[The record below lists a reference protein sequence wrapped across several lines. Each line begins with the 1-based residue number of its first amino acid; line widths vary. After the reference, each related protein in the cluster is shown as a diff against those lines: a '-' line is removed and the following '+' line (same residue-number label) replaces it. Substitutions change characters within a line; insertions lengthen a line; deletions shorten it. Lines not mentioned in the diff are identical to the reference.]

1 MRNKIYLIGSMGSGK
16 TTIGKMLA
24 SKLNLPFIDID
35 KEIEQKEKMVI
46 SDIFKENGENYFRE
60 IESDI
65 LTKYSALDEF
75 VISTGGGAVL
85 NQDNKIILNNGY
97 KIYLKI
103 SIDAQYNRV
112 KHRKYRPLLIEGD
125 LKTILKDL
133 DEVRG
138 VIYSDIADLVVD
150 VSYLDKEDVLSS
162 IMNQINN

>member
-16 TTIGKMLA
+16 TTIGKMLS
-24 SKLNLPFIDID
+24 SKLHLPFIDID
-35 KEIEQKEKMVI
+35 KKIEQKEKMVI
-46 SDIFKENGENYFRE
+46 SNIFKENGENYFRKV
-60 IESDI
+60 ESDI
-65 LTKYSALDEF
+65 LKKYSALNEF

-85 NQDNKIILNNGY
+85 SHDSKKILNNGY

-112 KHRKYRPLLIEGD
+112 KHRKHRPLLIEGD

-138 VIYSDIADLVVD
+138 VIYSDLADLVVD

-162 IMNQINN
+162 IMNQIEN

>member
-24 SKLNLPFIDID
+24 SKLHLPFIDID
-35 KEIEQKEKMVI
+35 RKIEQKEKMVI
-46 SDIFKENGENYFRE
+46 SDIFKENGENYFRK

-65 LTKYSALDEF
+65 LKKYSSLNEF

-85 NQDNKIILNNGY
+85 SQDNKKILNNGY

-112 KHRKYRPLLIEGD
+112 KHRKHRPLLIEGD
-125 LKTILKDL
+125 LKTILNDL

-138 VIYSDIADLVVD
+138 VIYSDLADLVVD

-162 IMNQINN
+162 IMNQIEN

>member
-16 TTIGKMLA
+16 TTIGKMLS
-24 SKLNLPFIDID
+24 SKLHLPFIDID
-35 KEIEQKEKMVI
+35 KKIEQKEKMVI
-46 SDIFKENGENYFRE
+46 SDIFKENGENYFRKV
-60 IESDI
+60 ESDI
-65 LTKYSALDEF
+65 LKKYSALNEF

-85 NQDNKIILNNGY
+85 SQYNKKILNNGY

-112 KHRKYRPLLIEGD
+112 KHRKHRPLLIEGD

-138 VIYSDIADLVVD
+138 VIYSDLADLVVD

-162 IMNQINN
+162 IMNQIEN

>member
-24 SKLNLPFIDID
+24 SKLHLPFIDID
-35 KEIEQKEKMVI
+35 RKIEQKEKMVI
-46 SDIFKENGENYFRE
+46 SDIFKENGENYFRK

-65 LTKYSALDEF
+65 LKKYSALNEF

-85 NQDNKIILNNGY
+85 SQDNKKILNNGY

-112 KHRKYRPLLIEGD
+112 KHRKHRPLLIEGD

-138 VIYSDIADLVVD
+138 VIYSDLADLVVD

-162 IMNQINN
+162 IMNQIEN

>member
-24 SKLNLPFIDID
+24 SKLHLPFIDID
-35 KEIEQKEKMVI
+35 KKIEQKEKMVI
-46 SDIFKENGENYFRE
+46 SDIFKENGENYFRK

-65 LTKYSALDEF
+65 LKKYSALNEF
-75 VISTGGGAVL
+75 VISTGGGVVL
-85 NQDNKIILNNGY
+85 SHDNKKILNNGY

-112 KHRKYRPLLIEGD
+112 KHRKHRPLLIEGD

-138 VIYSDIADLVVD
+138 VIYSDLADLVVD

-162 IMNQINN
+162 IMNQIEN

>member
-24 SKLNLPFIDID
+24 SKLHLPFIDID
-35 KEIEQKEKMVI
+35 KKIEQKEKMVI
-46 SDIFKENGENYFRE
+46 SDIFKENGENYFRK

-65 LTKYSALDEF
+65 LKKYSSLNEF

-85 NQDNKIILNNGY
+85 SQDNKKILNNGY

-112 KHRKYRPLLIEGD
+112 KHRKHRPLLIEGD

-138 VIYSDIADLVVD
+138 VIYSDLADLVVD

-162 IMNQINN
+162 IMNQI

>member
-24 SKLNLPFIDID
+24 SKLHLPFIDID
-35 KEIEQKEKMVI
+35 KKIEQKEKMVI
-46 SDIFKENGENYFRE
+46 SDIFKENGENYFRK

-65 LTKYSALDEF
+65 LKKYSALNEF

-85 NQDNKIILNNGY
+85 SQDNKKILNNGY

-112 KHRKYRPLLIEGD
+112 KHRKHRPLLIEGD

-138 VIYSDIADLVVD
+138 IIYSDLADLVVD

-162 IMNQINN
+162 IMNQIEN

>member
-24 SKLNLPFIDID
+24 SKLHLPFIDID
-35 KEIEQKEKMVI
+35 KKIEQKEKKVI
-46 SDIFKENGENYFRE
+46 SDIFKENGENYFRK

-65 LTKYSALDEF
+65 LKKYSALNEF

-85 NQDNKIILNNGY
+85 SQDNKKILNNGY

-112 KHRKYRPLLIEGD
+112 KHRKHRPLLIEGD

-138 VIYSDIADLVVD
+138 VIYSDLADLVVD

-162 IMNQINN
+162 IMNQIEN

>member
-24 SKLNLPFIDID
+24 SKLHLPFIDID
-35 KEIEQKEKMVI
+35 RKIEQKEKMVI
-46 SDIFKENGENYFRE
+46 SDIFKENGENHFRK

-65 LTKYSALDEF
+65 LKKYSALNEF

-85 NQDNKIILNNGY
+85 SQDNKKILNNGY

-112 KHRKYRPLLIEGD
+112 KHRKHRPLLIEGD

-138 VIYSDIADLVVD
+138 VIYSDLADLVVD

-162 IMNQINN
+162 IMNQIEN

>member
-16 TTIGKMLA
+16 STIGKMLA
-24 SKLNLPFIDID
+24 SKLHLPFIDID
-35 KEIEQKEKMVI
+35 KKIEQKEKMVI
-46 SDIFKENGENYFRE
+46 SDIFKENGENYFRK

-65 LTKYSALDEF
+65 LKKYSALNEF

-85 NQDNKIILNNGY
+85 SQDNKKILNNGY

-112 KHRKYRPLLIEGD
+112 KHRKHRPLLIEGD

-138 VIYSDIADLVVD
+138 VIYSDLADLVVD

-162 IMNQINN
+162 IMNQIEN

>member
-24 SKLNLPFIDID
+24 NKLHLPFIDID
-35 KEIEQKEKMVI
+35 RKIEQKEKMVI
-46 SDIFKENGENYFRE
+46 SDIFKENGENYFRK

-65 LTKYSALDEF
+65 LKKYSALNEF

-85 NQDNKIILNNGY
+85 SQDNKKILNNGY

-112 KHRKYRPLLIEGD
+112 KHRKHRPLLIEGD

-138 VIYSDIADLVVD
+138 VIYSDLADLVVD

-162 IMNQINN
+162 IMNQIEN

>member
-24 SKLNLPFIDID
+24 SKLHLPFIDID
-35 KEIEQKEKMVI
+35 KKIEQKEKMVI
-46 SDIFKENGENYFRE
+46 SDIFKENGENYFRK

-65 LTKYSALDEF
+65 LKKYSSLNEF

-85 NQDNKIILNNGY
+85 SQDNKKILNNGY

-112 KHRKYRPLLIEGD
+112 KHRKHRPLLIDGD
-125 LKTILKDL
+125 LKTILKGL

-138 VIYSDIADLVVD
+138 VIYSDLADLVVD

-162 IMNQINN
+162 IMNQIKN

>member
-24 SKLNLPFIDID
+24 SKLHLPFIDID
-35 KEIEQKEKMVI
+35 KKIEQKEKMVI
-46 SDIFKENGENYFRE
+46 SDIFKENGENYFRK

-65 LTKYSALDEF
+65 LKKYSALNEF
-75 VISTGGGAVL
+75 IISTGGGAVL
-85 NQDNKIILNNGY
+85 SHDNKKILNNGY

-103 SIDAQYNRV
+103 SIDAQYSRV
-112 KHRKYRPLLIEGD
+112 KHRKHRPLLIEGD
-125 LKTILKDL
+125 LKTILNDL

-138 VIYSDIADLVVD
+138 VIYSDLADLVVD

>member
-24 SKLNLPFIDID
+24 NKLHLPFIDID
-35 KEIEQKEKMVI
+35 KKIEQKEKMVI
-46 SDIFKENGENYFRE
+46 SDIFKENGENYFRK

-65 LTKYSALDEF
+65 LKKYSSLNEF

-85 NQDNKIILNNGY
+85 SQDNKKILNNGY

-112 KHRKYRPLLIEGD
+112 KHRKHRPLLIEGD
-125 LKTILKDL
+125 LKTILNDL

-138 VIYSDIADLVVD
+138 VIYSDLADLVVD

-162 IMNQINN
+162 IMNQIEN

>member
-24 SKLNLPFIDID
+24 SKLHLPFIDID
-35 KEIEQKEKMVI
+35 KKIEQKEKMVI
-46 SDIFKENGENYFRE
+46 SDIFKENGENYFRK

-65 LTKYSALDEF
+65 LKKYSALNEF

-85 NQDNKIILNNGY
+85 SHDNKKILDNGY

-112 KHRKYRPLLIEGD
+112 KHRKHRPLLIEGD

-138 VIYSDIADLVVD
+138 VIYSDLADLVVD

-162 IMNQINN
+162 IMNQIEN

>member
-138 VIYSDIADLVVD
+138 VIYSDLADLVVD

-162 IMNQINN
+162 IMNQIEN

>member
-24 SKLNLPFIDID
+24 SKLHLPFIDID
-35 KEIEQKEKMVI
+35 RKIEQKEKMVI
-46 SDIFKENGENYFRE
+46 SDIFKENGENYFRK

-65 LTKYSALDEF
+65 LKKYSALNEF

-85 NQDNKIILNNGY
+85 SQDNKKILNNGY

-112 KHRKYRPLLIEGD
+112 KHRKHRPLLIEGD

-138 VIYSDIADLVVD
+138 VIYSDLADLVVD
-150 VSYLDKEDVLSS
+150 VSYLDEEDVLSS
-162 IMNQINN
+162 IMNQIEN

>member
-1 MRNKIYLIGSMGSGK
+1 
-16 TTIGKMLA
+16 
-24 SKLNLPFIDID
+24 
-35 KEIEQKEKMVI
+35 MVI
-46 SDIFKENGENYFRE
+46 SDIFKENGENYFRK

-65 LTKYSALDEF
+65 LKKYSALNEF

-85 NQDNKIILNNGY
+85 SQDNKKILNNGY

-103 SIDAQYNRV
+103 SIDVQYNRV
-112 KHRKYRPLLIEGD
+112 KHRKHRPLLIEGD

-138 VIYSDIADLVVD
+138 VIYSDLADLVVD

-162 IMNQINN
+162 IMNQIEN

>member
-24 SKLNLPFIDID
+24 NKLHLPFIDID
-35 KEIEQKEKMVI
+35 KKIEQKEKMVI
-46 SDIFKENGENYFRE
+46 SDIFKENGENYFRK

-65 LTKYSALDEF
+65 LKKYSALNEF

-85 NQDNKIILNNGY
+85 SQDNKKILNNGY

-112 KHRKYRPLLIEGD
+112 KHRKHRPLLIEGD

-138 VIYSDIADLVVD
+138 VIYSDLADLVVD

-162 IMNQINN
+162 IMNQIEN

>member
-24 SKLNLPFIDID
+24 SKLHLPFIDID
-35 KEIEQKEKMVI
+35 KKIEQEEKMVI
-46 SDIFKENGENYFRE
+46 SDIFKENGENYFRK

-65 LTKYSALDEF
+65 LKKYSALNEF

-85 NQDNKIILNNGY
+85 SQDNKKILNNGY

-112 KHRKYRPLLIEGD
+112 KHRKHRPLLIEGD

-138 VIYSDIADLVVD
+138 VIYSDLADLVVD

-162 IMNQINN
+162 IMNQIEN

>member
-65 LTKYSALDEF
+65 LTKYSALNEF

>member
-1 MRNKIYLIGSMGSGK
+1 MKNKIYLIGSMGSGK

-24 SKLNLPFIDID
+24 SKLHLPFIDID
-35 KEIEQKEKMVI
+35 KKIEQKEKMAI
-46 SDIFKENGENYFRE
+46 SDIFKENGENYFRK

-65 LTKYSALDEF
+65 LTKYSAFNEF

-85 NQDNKIILNNGY
+85 SQDNKKILNNGY

-112 KHRKYRPLLIEGD
+112 KHRKHRPLLIEGE

-138 VIYSDIADLVVD
+138 VIYSDLADLVVD

-162 IMNQINN
+162 IMNQIEN

>member
-16 TTIGKMLA
+16 TTIGKMLS
-24 SKLNLPFIDID
+24 SKLHLPFIDID
-35 KEIEQKEKMVI
+35 KKIEQKEKMVI
-46 SDIFKENGENYFRE
+46 SDIFKENGENYFRKV
-60 IESDI
+60 ESDI
-65 LTKYSALDEF
+65 LKKYSALNEF

-85 NQDNKIILNNGY
+85 SQDNKKILNNGY

-112 KHRKYRPLLIEGD
+112 KHRKHRPLLIEGD

-138 VIYSDIADLVVD
+138 VIYSDLADLVVD

-162 IMNQINN
+162 IMNQIEN

>member
-16 TTIGKMLA
+16 TTIGKMLS
-24 SKLNLPFIDID
+24 SKLHLPFIDID
-35 KEIEQKEKMVI
+35 KKIEQKEKMVI
-46 SDIFKENGENYFRE
+46 SDIFKENGENYFRKV
-60 IESDI
+60 ESDI
-65 LTKYSALDEF
+65 LKKYSALNEF

-85 NQDNKIILNNGY
+85 SQDNKKILNNGY

-112 KHRKYRPLLIEGD
+112 KHRKHRPLLIEGD

-138 VIYSDIADLVVD
+138 VIYSDLADLVVD
-150 VSYLDKEDVLSS
+150 VSYLEKEDVLSS
-162 IMNQINN
+162 IMNQIEN

>member
-24 SKLNLPFIDID
+24 SKLHLPFIDID
-35 KEIEQKEKMVI
+35 RKIEQKEKMVI
-46 SDIFKENGENYFRE
+46 SDIFKENGENYFRKV
-60 IESDI
+60 ESDI
-65 LTKYSALDEF
+65 LKKYSALNEF

-85 NQDNKIILNNGY
+85 SQDNKKILNNGY

-112 KHRKYRPLLIEGD
+112 KHRKHRPLLIEGD

-138 VIYSDIADLVVD
+138 VIYSDLADLVVD

-162 IMNQINN
+162 IMNQIEN

>member
-24 SKLNLPFIDID
+24 SKLHLPFIDID
-35 KEIEQKEKMVI
+35 KKIEQKEKMVI
-46 SDIFKENGENYFRE
+46 SDIFKENGENYFRK

-65 LTKYSALDEF
+65 LKKYSSLNEF

-85 NQDNKIILNNGY
+85 SQDNKKILNNGY

-112 KHRKYRPLLIEGD
+112 KHRKHRPLLIEGD
-125 LKTILKDL
+125 LKTILNDL

-138 VIYSDIADLVVD
+138 VIYSDLADLVVD

-162 IMNQINN
+162 IMNQIEN

>member
-1 MRNKIYLIGSMGSGK
+1 
-16 TTIGKMLA
+16 MLA
-24 SKLNLPFIDID
+24 SKLHLPFIDID
-35 KEIEQKEKMVI
+35 KKIEQKEKMVI
-46 SDIFKENGENYFRE
+46 SDIFKENGENYFRK

-65 LTKYSALDEF
+65 LKKYSALNEF

-85 NQDNKIILNNGY
+85 SQDNKKILNNGY

-112 KHRKYRPLLIEGD
+112 KHRKHRPLLIEGD

-138 VIYSDIADLVVD
+138 VIYSDLADLVVD

-162 IMNQINN
+162 IMNQIEN

>member
-35 KEIEQKEKMVI
+35 KEIERKEKMVI

-65 LTKYSALDEF
+65 LTKYSALNEF

>member
-24 SKLNLPFIDID
+24 SKLHLPFIDID
-35 KEIEQKEKMVI
+35 KKIEQKEKMVI
-46 SDIFKENGENYFRE
+46 SDIFKENGENYFRK

-65 LTKYSALDEF
+65 LKKYSALNEF

-85 NQDNKIILNNGY
+85 SQDNKKILNNGY

-112 KHRKYRPLLIEGD
+112 KHRKHRPLLIEGD

-138 VIYSDIADLVVD
+138 VIYSDLADLVVD

>member
-24 SKLNLPFIDID
+24 SKLHLPFIDID
-35 KEIEQKEKMVI
+35 KKIEQKEKMVI
-46 SDIFKENGENYFRE
+46 SDIFKENGENYFRK

-65 LTKYSALDEF
+65 LKKYSALDEF

-85 NQDNKIILNNGY
+85 SQDNKKILNNGY

-112 KHRKYRPLLIEGD
+112 KHRKHRPLLIEGD

-138 VIYSDIADLVVD
+138 VIYSDLADLVVD

-162 IMNQINN
+162 IMNQIEN

>member
-24 SKLNLPFIDID
+24 SKLHLPFIDID
-35 KEIEQKEKMVI
+35 KKIEQKEKMVI
-46 SDIFKENGENYFRE
+46 SDIFKENGENYFRK

-65 LTKYSALDEF
+65 LKKYSSLNEF

-85 NQDNKIILNNGY
+85 SQDNKKILNNGY

-112 KHRKYRPLLIEGD
+112 KHRKHRPLLIEGD

-138 VIYSDIADLVVD
+138 VIYSDLADLVVD

-162 IMNQINN
+162 IMNQIEN

>member
-24 SKLNLPFIDID
+24 SKLHLPFIDID
-35 KEIEQKEKMVI
+35 KKIEQKEKMVI
-46 SDIFKENGENYFRE
+46 SDIFKENGENYFRK

-65 LTKYSALDEF
+65 LKKYSALNEF

-85 NQDNKIILNNGY
+85 SQDNKKILNNGY

-112 KHRKYRPLLIEGD
+112 KHRKHRPLLIEGD

-138 VIYSDIADLVVD
+138 VIYSDLADLVVD

-162 IMNQINN
+162 IMNQIEN

>member
-24 SKLNLPFIDID
+24 SKLHLPFIDID
-35 KEIEQKEKMVI
+35 KKIEQKEKMVI
-46 SDIFKENGENYFRE
+46 SDIFKENGENYFRK

-65 LTKYSALDEF
+65 LKKYSSLNEF

-85 NQDNKIILNNGY
+85 SQDNKKILNNGY

-112 KHRKYRPLLIEGD
+112 KHRKHRPLLIEGD
-125 LKTILKDL
+125 LKTILNDL

-138 VIYSDIADLVVD
+138 VIYSDLADLVVD

-162 IMNQINN
+162 IMNQIKN